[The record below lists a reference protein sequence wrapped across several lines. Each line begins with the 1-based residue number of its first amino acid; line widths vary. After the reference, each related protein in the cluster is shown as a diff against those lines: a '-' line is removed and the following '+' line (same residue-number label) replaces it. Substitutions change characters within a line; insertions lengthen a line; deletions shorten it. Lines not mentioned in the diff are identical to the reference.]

1 MVICSILQTAKGGI
15 MPEADVKKEE
25 KTETKP
31 SENAEEKGTESTE
44 EAPAKEEPKE
54 EGTSE
59 EGTSEEAAEETMS
72 SEEQADMVDNVI
84 DIATSTVNPWAGV
97 VLAIAFLL
105 TSKWAWKFYSA
116 RLKAK
121 SED

>member
-1 MVICSILQTAKGGI
+1 
-15 MPEADVKKEE
+15 MPEADTKKED
-25 KTETKP
+25 KTETETP
-31 SENAEEKGTESTE
+31 ENTEEKGTESTE
-44 EAPAKEEPKE
+44 EAPKEDAPKE
-54 EGTSE
+54 AA
-59 EGTSEEAAEETMS
+59 SEEAAEETMS
-72 SEEQADMVDNVI
+72 SEEQADMVDSVI
-84 DIATSTVNPWAGV
+84 EIATSTVNPWAGV